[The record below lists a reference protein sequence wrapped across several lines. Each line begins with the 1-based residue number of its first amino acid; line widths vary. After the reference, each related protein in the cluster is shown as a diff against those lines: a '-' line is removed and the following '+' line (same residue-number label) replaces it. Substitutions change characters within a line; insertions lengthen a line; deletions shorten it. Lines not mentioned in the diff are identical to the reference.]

1 MSFSIQVSDARI
13 GENSMEVL
21 SGGYAFE
28 KDNILFVAM
37 IMLPY
42 EYIETYG
49 NEAVE
54 MFFRKLSYIDA
65 TKEAKQ

>member
-1 MSFSIQVSDARI
+1 
-13 GENSMEVL
+13 MEVL

-49 NEAVE
+49 NNAVE